1 MDNVIKGRTALIMVS
16 KFIIFT
22 LSVLAVCSFC
32 GEDFISLG
40 RHTWRCKRKL
50 HQGASQN
57 DVTNG
62 NSHLPQDL
70 FNLKNNMS
78 DNNGP
83 ANTEEI
89 KCACGKKCKGLRGLK
104 AHQRSCQ
111 TIKTLC
117 NEVLDDLNSNNRTD
131 QQEEIIDENIVN
143 EHANLK
149 TGINLPKNDKDW
161 ETANSFFHLE
171 LSINDIN
178 TVSLDEVVNKF
189 NETIYNYF
197 RDDYGTVKNNK
208 EKERKFNEKYKN
220 STKGQLKKQLK
231 SLKNQS
237 PNNVDEV
244 RYVSKLLRSKITE
257 AKSQGQFVQK
267 VYSIDHDNEI
277 KKNFWGYVK
286 FYMEKPKRI
295 IPNFDKKTCF
305 DYFVKSFKCISPLKQ
320 FQIPSWIPK
329 FREPLSRFDLNPP
342 SYAEICKVIKRM
354 KSKGSPCPLDQI
366 SIICF
371 KKCPY
376 LRTYITAI
384 CAKVWETNHIP
395 TSWKRAVSILI
406 YKKDFTDNPANFRP
420 ITLEPVALKIFTSS
434 LRNKIC
440 AFLRQNNFIE
450 SHIQKGFV
458 HNMSGTFGHTAHLA
472 YVINNARVK
481 QRSLHVTLLDLKNA
495 FGEVNHN
502 LLDCVFE
509 YHHIPIKVRT
519 LVRDLYTDFSTAIA
533 SDAFVTDVILVGRG
547 VLQGDFLS
555 PLAFNMVINT
565 FIQFIKN
572 EKYQQFGY
580 NFIKYMIPRHW
591 YQFADDAAVVTGLEH
606 ENQVL
611 LYAFNRWC
619 TWADMIIRVDK
630 CHSFRL
636 KKVGSSSRQYEPKL

>member
-1 MDNVIKGRTALIMVS
+1 M
-16 KFIIFT
+16 
-22 LSVLAVCSFC
+22 
-32 GEDFISLG
+32 
-40 RHTWRCKRKL
+40 
-50 HQGASQN
+50 
-57 DVTNG
+57 
-62 NSHLPQDL
+62 
-70 FNLKNNMS
+70 
-78 DNNGP
+78 
-83 ANTEEI
+83 
-89 KCACGKKCKGLRGLK
+89 
-104 AHQRSCQ
+104 
-111 TIKTLC
+111 
-117 NEVLDDLNSNNRTD
+117 
-131 QQEEIIDENIVN
+131 
-143 EHANLK
+143 
-149 TGINLPKNDKDW
+149 
-161 ETANSFFHLE
+161 
-171 LSINDIN
+171 
-178 TVSLDEVVNKF
+178 DEVVNKF

-197 RDDYGTVKNNK
+197 RDNYGTVKNNK

-220 STKGQLKKQLK
+220 STKSQLKKQLK

-257 AKSQGQFVQK
+257 AKTQDQFAQK
-267 VYSIDHDNEI
+267 VYSTDHDNEI

-286 FYMEKPKRI
+286 FYIEKPKRI
-295 IPNFDKKTCF
+295 IPNSDKKTCF
-305 DYFVKSFKCISPLKQ
+305 DYFVKSFKCINPLKE
-320 FQIPSWIPK
+320 FQIPSWIPT
-329 FREPLSRFDLNPP
+329 FREPPCRLDLNPP

-395 TSWKRAVSILI
+395 SFWKRAVSILI
-406 YKKDFTDNPANFRP
+406 YKKDSTDNPANFRPITLEPVALKDTKGSPCPLDQISIICFKKCPYLRTYITAICAKVWETNHIPSFWKRAVSILIYKKDSTDNPANFRP

-458 HNMSGTFGHTAHLA
+458 HNMSGTFEHTAHLA

-495 FGEVNHN
+495 FGEVNYN

-533 SDAFVTDVILVGRG
+533 YDAFVTDFILVGRG
-547 VLQGDFLS
+547 ALQGDCLS
-555 PLAFNMVINT
+555 PLAFNMDINT

-580 NFIKYMIPRHW
+580 NFIKYMISRHW
-591 YQFADDAAVVTGLEH
+591 YQFADDEAVVTGLEH

-611 LYAFNRWC
+611 LNAFNSWC
-619 TWADMIIRVDK
+619 TWADMVIRVDK
-630 CHSFRL
+630 CHSFGM
-636 KKVGSSSRQYEPKL
+636 KKVGSSVF